1 MNAIEICKALSNTT
15 RLSIMLWLKD
25 PDRHFP
31 TQGAHL
37 EDGCEFPGGVCV
49 GTICR
54 KTGLSQSTI
63 SHYIGI
69 LQNADL
75 VETMRSG
82 KWTYC
87 RRKEETIRHFL
98 EFMEEKL

>member
-1 MNAIEICKALSNTT
+1 MNSIEICKALSNTT
-15 RLSIMLWLKD
+15 RLSIMQWLKE
-25 PDRHFP
+25 PEQHFP
-31 TQGAHL
+31 AQGAHL
-37 EDGCEFPGGVCV
+37 EEGCEFAGGVCV
-49 GTICR
+49 GAICK

-75 VETMRSG
+75 VETVRSG

-87 RRKEETIRHFL
+87 RRKEETIRQFL
-98 EFMEEKL
+98 EFMGENL